1 VSSGITDTDSM
12 MSVREMPWHGMGA
25 VLEDYPTGIDDA
37 LEKSGLSWEVEQRP
51 LFVPVGA
58 VAALPYVDQPFTSVE
73 GTVANVRNDNNQ
85 VLGLVSESYEIVQNH
100 EAFKFLDAILGTDLL
115 FETAGSLHGGR
126 KVWVLARRPDFV
138 SVAGDQVATYVF
150 VASSHDG
157 SMSVTSAV
165 TPVRIVCANTLG
177 AALYGTAANRTFRM
191 RHTSGIDERWE
202 EAREVIGAT
211 VDYESQFVALGDS
224 LGQKAITERQF
235 SSVLDGLFQEDDSL
249 GKRALANRQSAKADI
264 MTIYKGEGAAGD
276 TTGNAPGS
284 AWTAWNAVG
293 EWSDWYRGRTK
304 NTDQMT
310 RSFEDTGLKQA
321 ALNALVA
328 V

>member
-1 VSSGITDTDSM
+1 MSSGITDTDSM

-25 VLEDYPTGIDDA
+25 VLEDYPKGIDDA

-58 VAALPYVDQPFTSVE
+58 VAALPYIDQPFSSVE

-191 RHTSGIDERWE
+191 RHTSGIGDRWE
-202 EAREVIGAT
+202 EAREVIGVT
-211 VDYESQFVALGDS
+211 VDYESQFVALGEYGGCKQQADGDYSEPRRGQFLGHRVIIPAVVVGTGIIVEATALVLEFSGFYQEQPPIQPS
-224 LGQKAITERQF
+224 LAE
-235 SSVLDGLFQEDDSL
+235 E
-249 GKRALANRQSAKADI
+249 
-264 MTIYKGEGAAGD
+264 
-276 TTGNAPGS
+276 APGPRP
-284 AWTAWNAVG
+284 ACANGV
-293 EWSDWYRGRTK
+293 GRTQ
-304 NTDQMT
+304 N
-310 RSFEDTGLKQA
+310 
-321 ALNALVA
+321 
-328 V
+328 